1 MTTLQEYNART
12 QFIRLIAMSAKHA
25 NLNWFIVDRYVR
37 QMLTSSTNIKDTS
50 LSFFITPY
58 LTEQD
63 EPSSKLILTLD
74 KVIITTKSM
83 IKELEV
89 MKAIKTPQNG
99 LQFAYAMGNEPLHAE
114 FEFEANINISD
125 NTIKFPVIFKV
136 FPHEKSIY
144 DDRLYPFST
153 DTIYLGENGLNV
165 FKQSLHSI
173 DTINQFNGISLM
185 ERIINLKQD
194 NQILQLHEYD
204 NHSGWFSQAHNANLL
219 KRTEQ
224 LTSEGFHLKGDIA
237 KIIYDCT
244 EGMCP
249 ICQDVCDKYVS
260 LECTHA
266 FCIKCITNHMI
277 LSVYGAKCP
286 MCRSRIMPSI
296 ETI

>member
-1 MTTLQEYNART
+1 MTSIQEYNART
-12 QFIRLIAMSAKHA
+12 QFIRLLAMSAKHA
-25 NLNWFIVDRYVR
+25 NLNWFIVDSYVR
-37 QMLTSSTNIKDTS
+37 QMLTNSTKIKDTS
-50 LSFFITPY
+50 LSLFITPY
-58 LTEQD
+58 LTGQD
-63 EPSSKLILTLD
+63 EVSSKLVLALD

-89 MKAIKTPQNG
+89 MNVVKTHQNG

-114 FEFEANINISD
+114 FEFEANID
-125 NTIKFPVIFKV
+125 LIKIPVIFKV

-144 DDRLYPFST
+144 DERLYPFST
-153 DTIYLGENGLNV
+153 DTIYFGEDGFNV
-165 FKQSLHSI
+165 FQRSLHSI
-173 DTINQFNGISLM
+173 DKLNQFNGISLM
-185 ERIINLKQD
+185 ERIINLKQN
-194 NQILQLHEYD
+194 NQISQLQEYD

-224 LTSEGFHLKGDIA
+224 LTSEGFNLKGDIA
-237 KIIYDCT
+237 KFIYDCT

-249 ICQDVCDKYVS
+249 ICQDECDKYVL

-277 LSVYGAKCP
+277 LSVNGAKCP

-296 ETI
+296 ERI